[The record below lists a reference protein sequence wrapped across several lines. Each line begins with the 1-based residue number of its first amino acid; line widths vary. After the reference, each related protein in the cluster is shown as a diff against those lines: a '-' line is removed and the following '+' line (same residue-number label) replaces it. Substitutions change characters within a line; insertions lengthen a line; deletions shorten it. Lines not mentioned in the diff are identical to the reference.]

1 MKNLI
6 KFFAAIVLLSALII
20 PSTAASANQ
29 DYPESIN
36 GLPVIF
42 VQTSENTAWISD
54 DTTVIVLLDTSN
66 KLEES
71 AEKLSSYVSKNPL
84 PEGWSI
90 EVIGGENVS
99 KETILQNHKA
109 NNDIWEQCWPIQL
122 GGPPSQT
129 SNKND
134 VKGVVANTLRS
145 PSPTFAIDSPTDPG
159 SETITYIGARWIAP
173 QIGSY
178 QDNYSALLV
187 NGMTDD
193 DYFLQS
199 GQVYHNGVG
208 YNIWADNDTGYIA
221 VPYNIQYVTGHDCEY
236 FVALFWDDWVMW
248 MRDYTAG
255 QWDYYYEPNAVGTRL
270 INDIATSVFFEN
282 WNTNSSWYTGFTNP
296 ISVSNAYN
304 GIATPAQV
312 HKWNNDYITILDTY
326 GSSQPNNNII
336 TGRLRNFGTAYW
348 HLDNILLKNP

>member
-54 DTTVIVLLDTSN
+54 DTSVITLLDTSN

-71 AEKLSSYVSKNPL
+71 IEKLSSYVSKNPL
-84 PEGWSI
+84 PKGWSI
-90 EVIGGENVS
+90 EVIGGENSS
-99 KETILQNHKA
+99 KESILQSHKA
-109 NNDIWEQCWPIQL
+109 NNDTWEQYGPIQL
-122 GGPPSQT
+122 GGPPSLT
-129 SNKND
+129 SNENSINRN
-134 VKGVVANTLRS
+134 VASILTEDAR
-145 PSPTFAIDSPTDPG
+145 PTFAIDSPTDPS

-173 QIGSY
+173 QVGSY
-178 QDNYSALLV
+178 QNAYSALMV
-187 NGMTDD
+187 NGMTDVYYPLRERN
-193 DYFLQS
+193 YFLQS
-199 GQVYHNGVG
+199 GQIYGNGIG
-208 YNIWADNDTGYIA
+208 YNMWADSDSGDEGYQG
-221 VPYNIQYVTGHDCEY
+221 VPFNIQYVTGHDCEY

-255 QWDYYYEPNAVGTRL
+255 QWDYHYEPNAVGTRL

-304 GIATPAQV
+304 
-312 HKWNNDYITILDTY
+312 
-326 GSSQPNNNII
+326 
-336 TGRLRNFGTAYW
+336 
-348 HLDNILLKNP
+348 